1 MTENGQSNGSNGNG
15 HGDPND
21 LTIAVETARRGFRRD
36 VDVLVRMLDA
46 GTILIPLLHSVPD
59 AEHGE
64 ELEVDEGFR
73 LSPQMLVDEEGK
85 LYCALFTRA
94 DLLEPLV
101 DQLGWETDGEALE
114 YATVPARVALE
125 MGLDV
130 VDEENVLGVVL
141 NPMDESELMLR
152 RSELASILAGTA
164 VPLVGYVNAI
174 PEQDFEET
182 LEADPGDEH
191 PAELVSAIEAC
202 LAKQE
207 GVTGYTLARTF
218 NPERD
223 VEPHP
228 TLRVITTRPDEE
240 LGDIAQL
247 IIEAVKDALPP
258 PGYIDV
264 IFERPE

>member
-1 MTENGQSNGSNGNG
+1 MSENGQDNGGGNG

-46 GTILIPLLHSVPD
+46 GTIFIPLLHSVPD
-59 AEHGE
+59 VEHGE

-73 LSPQMLVDEEGK
+73 LSPQMLVDEDGK

-101 DQLGWETDGEALE
+101 DQLGWDTDGEALE

-125 MGLDV
+125 MALEV
-130 VDEENVLGVVL
+130 VDEEHVLGVVL
-141 NPMDESELMLR
+141 NPLDESELMLR
-152 RSELASILAGTA
+152 RTELASILAGTA
-164 VPLVGYVNAI
+164 VPLVGYVNTI
-174 PEQDFEET
+174 PEQEFEET
-182 LEADPGDEH
+182 LIAEPDAPP
-191 PAELVSAIEAC
+191 PAELVAAIEGC
-202 LAKQE
+202 LAKME
-207 GVTGYTLARTF
+207 GVTGYTLKSTF
-218 NPERD
+218 NAERD

-228 TLRVITTRPDEE
+228 TLHVITTRPESE
-240 LGDIAQL
+240 FGDLAKQL
-247 IIEAVKDALPP
+247 IEAVKDSLPP